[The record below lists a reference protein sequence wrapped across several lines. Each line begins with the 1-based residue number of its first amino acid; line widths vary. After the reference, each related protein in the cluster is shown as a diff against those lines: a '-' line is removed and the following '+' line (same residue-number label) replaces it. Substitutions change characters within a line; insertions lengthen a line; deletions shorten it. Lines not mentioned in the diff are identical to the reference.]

1 MRKSL
6 LALGLPLLIA
16 ATACFGSIAA
26 SRDGRDSDQERAR
39 DAFERGEILPISEI
53 LAIALQ
59 HLPGDVVEVELDIE
73 DDFIGYE
80 IDVLTAAGRVRE
92 IEIDARTGAVLDID
106 D

>member
-1 MRKSL
+1 
-6 LALGLPLLIA
+6 
-16 ATACFGSIAA
+16 
-26 SRDGRDSDQERAR
+26 
-39 DAFERGEILPISEI
+39 
-53 LAIALQ
+53 
-59 HLPGDVVEVELDIE
+59 VELDIE

>member
-59 HLPGDVVEVELDIE
+59 HLPGDVV
-73 DDFIGYE
+73 GYE

>member
-39 DAFERGEILPISEI
+39 DAFERGEILPIRKFSLLLYSI
-53 LAIALQ
+53 F
-59 HLPGDVVEVELDIE
+59 PVMS
-73 DDFIGYE
+73 
-80 IDVLTAAGRVRE
+80 
-92 IEIDARTGAVLDID
+92 
-106 D
+106 